1 MKRFFILGAVVL
13 VIMASCGIEPLPEP
27 ELTEQYLVFT
37 ASSSA
42 NELETKTIRQ
52 SDGAVWW
59 SPADEISIF
68 YARGDQGGNKFT
80 SVNTEPKSV
89 TDFTGTIGVITGGSE
104 ISPADTY
111 FWALYPYDATAS
123 CNGSSI
129 TTTLEAVQ
137 EATPGT
143 FADHVNIAIARSK
156 GLELSFYN
164 VCSGFK
170 FSVTKEQVKRVKIRG
185 NNGEILAGQI
195 NVSIGAGPDAR
206 PEIQSVTEGQTEL
219 ILEAPGDGFFEV
231 GTPYIV
237 ISLPVPFSNGFTV
250 TFETPTESADFVYS
264 NSYTLK
270 RAMFVSKLEMDAGL
284 EYHLRHVANCT
295 VDTDVVEA
303 IGGDVH
309 VHVSANADYTLEIPA
324 AASSWLSVAG
334 NEGACPENLVFTAQT
349 NESINDRAARIVL
362 KDTEGHAM
370 GEIIIRQKGDRV
382 SGLLEVHVPS
392 IGELD
397 AVLCET
403 GYNFE
408 DITAMKV
415 TGVLNDIDFLT
426 IYYDMP
432 ALTYLDLSEVNITK
446 LPNKSFYK
454 ATNVRQIIL
463 PQSLTLIGTS
473 AFAESVIEEVF
484 CYNQLEKIDDLAF
497 SECINLRT
505 ITFSEN
511 LQTIGT
517 SAFYSCTALTSL
529 DFPASLRYL
538 YSSAFENCTG
548 VTVVSFAPNCQLKL
562 LPQKVFHNCPITE
575 IVIPAKVASISL
587 TALFAT
593 SLERVDFEP
602 GSELTLMDRYFPMSL
617 RWIKIP
623 ASVTEITS
631 KAFSYSKG
639 DKIQAGSQGEIS
651 YSIPQSSPY
660 YQIET
665 VVFEPGS
672 HLNVIRG
679 GGLTSIYINESQY
692 GSLPYGAF
700 AGCKNM
706 QTITIPASVSV
717 LEAGCFAYCENL
729 SNVVFEG
736 QQLEELESMKVNTL
750 SLRYKSPFWSSSFN
764 NVSDY
769 VSPFFCC
776 NSLASINL
784 PRVETIGHAAFKYC
798 EHLSAVDIEYAGIIG
813 AESFFGLKSLTV
825 VTLPYVG
832 TIDESAFKGCEYL
845 ASVELGK
852 VGRINDD
859 AFYGLYHLNSISLS
873 QVDYIGA
880 RAFYKT
886 PLSSLVF
893 GETLTTI
900 GKSAFGGSTSL
911 RSVDFS
917 SCLNLNEIGESAFM
931 DQASLSSLSLPAC
944 LKTIGVAAF
953 SGCTSLRTIVFAED
967 SRLEQI
973 KNEAF
978 LNCPT
983 IRRFDARNCTMI
995 SSVGSKA
1002 FANSD
1007 AMQAFYIA
1015 APTAPTCAADAFGN
1029 VGNYSVLK
1037 VPDESVSSYSAATGW
1052 SNFSSITGFNEG
1064 L

>member
-1 MKRFFILGAVVL
+1 MGAVVL

-170 FSVTKEQVKRVKIRG
+170 FSVTKEQVKRVRIRG

-195 NVSIGAGPDAR
+195 NVSLGTGPDAR
-206 PEIQSVTEGQTEL
+206 PEIQSVTEGQSEL
-219 ILEAPGDGFFEV
+219 ILEAPGDEFFEV

-295 VDTDVVEA
+295 VDTDVVA
-303 IGGDVH
+303 AGGGDVH

-334 NEGACPENLVFTAQT
+334 NEGARPENLVFTAQT
-349 NESINDRAARIVL
+349 NESINDREARIVL

-397 AVLCET
+397 AVLYDA

-432 ALTYLDLSEVNITK
+432 ALTYLDLSEVNIAT

-454 ATNVRQIIL
+454 STNVKKVIL
-463 PQSLTLIGTS
+463 PETLQMIGAS
-473 AFAESVIEEVF
+473 AFAESIIEEVVCF
-484 CYNQLEKIDDLAF
+484 DNITGIGYKAFSKCADLRSINLSESLVTIGNAAFESCTGLTTVTFPSTLTTIGKCAFAGCSSLSMIELPTSLISIGVSGFEDCIALNSINFAAGCQLTSMEDDLF
-497 SECINLRT
+497 
-505 ITFSEN
+505 
-511 LQTIGT
+511 
-517 SAFYSCTALTSL
+517 
-529 DFPASLRYL
+529 
-538 YSSAFENCTG
+538 
-548 VTVVSFAPNCQLKL
+548 K
-562 LPQKVFHNCPITE
+562 NCPVQE

-587 TALFAT
+587 TALNTT
-593 SLERVDFEP
+593 SLQKVDFES
-602 GSELTLMDRYFPMSL
+602 GSELTLMDRYFPMCL
-617 RWIKIP
+617 TWVKIP
-623 ASVTEITS
+623 ANVITIS
-631 KAFSYSKG
+631 KSAFSYS
-639 DKIQAGSQGEIS
+639 DGSDIIHKA
-651 YSIPQSSPY
+651 YPNYDHSIPDGYHY
-660 YQIET
+660 YKLTT

-672 HLNVIRG
+672 KLQVIEGNGR
-679 GGLTSIYINESQY
+679 TACKPTAQDPSPWFYY
-692 GSLPYGAF
+692 PYGAF
-700 AGCKNM
+700 AGCKDLK
-706 QTITIPASVSV
+706 TINIPSSVTTI
-717 LEAGCFAYCENL
+717 EAGAFAYCEQL
-729 SNVVFEG
+729 SNVSFEENSVLG
-736 QQLEELESMKVNTL
+736 NIPSTTVRVKFVPGTVTEEV
-750 SLRYKSPFWSSSFN
+750 
-764 NVSDY
+764 Y

-776 NSLASINL
+776 NSLERISIPNS
-784 PRVETIGHAAFKYC
+784 VKVIENEAFKYC
-798 EHLSAVDIEYAGIIG
+798 PNLSEVSLEEDSCLTSIRKAA
-813 AESFFGLKSLTV
+813 FFGLSNLTAFYFPNALKEIGVEAFHNTQLVSADFGSSLETI
-825 VTLPYVG
+825 G
-832 TIDESAFKGCEYL
+832 TNAFSAESAGSIIRLGF
-845 ASVELGK
+845 ASC
-852 VGRINDD
+852 N
-859 AFYGLYHLNSISLS
+859 
-873 QVDYIGA
+873 
-880 RAFYKT
+880 
-886 PLSSLVF
+886 SLV
-893 GETLTTI
+893 T
-900 GKSAFGGSTSL
+900 
-911 RSVDFS
+911 
-917 SCLNLNEIGESAFM
+917 IGESAFAK
-931 DQASLSSLSLPAC
+931 QGISSISLPSSLVRIC
-944 LKTIGVAAF
+944 KYAF
-953 SGCTSLRTIVFAED
+953 SSCSSLRTVVFAED
-967 SRLEQI
+967 SNLEEIQ
-973 KNEAF
+973 EGAF
-978 LNCPT
+978 IYCPT

-1007 AMQAFYIA
+1007 AMQAFYIG

-1037 VPDESVSSYSAATGW
+1037 VPDESVSSYRAATGW